1 MATAAQRIA
10 DLERQVAEL
19 AETVKRVAAEADIY
33 HTIQNFDEMRLE
45 RQAGV
50 WPAAPSRRPR
60 HLHLVG
66 GDR

>member
-1 MATAAQRIA
+1 MATAGQRIA

-33 HTIQNFDEMRLE
+33 HTIQSFDEMRLE

-50 WPAAPSRRPR
+50 RPAAPARRPR
-60 HLHLVG
+60 HLHSVG